1 MAGRY
6 IMTIQVTF
14 ESELSEG
21 AVRLSAESV
30 RSDVQDMLSADDI
43 AFGSPPP
50 IATLQLLK
58 SLT

>member
-1 MAGRY
+1 
-6 IMTIQVTF
+6 MTIQVTF